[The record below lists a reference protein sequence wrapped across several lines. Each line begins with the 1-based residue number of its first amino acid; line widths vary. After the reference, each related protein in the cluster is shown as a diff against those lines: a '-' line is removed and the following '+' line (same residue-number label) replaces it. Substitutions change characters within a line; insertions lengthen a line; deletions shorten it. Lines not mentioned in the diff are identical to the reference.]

1 MTRIIIVGASGV
13 IGSVLHQ
20 EARTA
25 RVPAIGTALSR
36 VRYGLVPFDMRTASL
51 RTVVPDL
58 NADDVVVLLAGYIA
72 PAWIYANQEA
82 AWLLNLHASKNLVDD
97 ADDAGARV
105 VFLSTDQVF
114 DGKAGDCSEDTARRP
129 LNVYG
134 ALKAAVESHVL
145 CTPRGVVARTG
156 WNVGW
161 VQGQHCPVAQCYE
174 TLLKPN
180 ARMAVDNI
188 FNVSDVNDTAR
199 GLLEIATK
207 PVTRRIYHLVSQ
219 PAVSRAELAQMVKE
233 QSLLGARMAFEPVP
247 FSEIVYSEPRPLRAS
262 LKPTG
267 GMATKFTPS
276 IDVIA
281 YKVARID
288 RWRFRQSF
296 GGRVA
301 ERLPV
306 N

>member
-25 RVPAIGTALSR
+25 RVAAIGTALRR
-36 VRYGLVPFDMRTASL
+36 VRYGLVPFDMRTSSL

-82 AWLLNLHASKNLVDD
+82 AWLLNLHASKKLVDD

-105 VFLSTDQVF
+105 VFLSSDQVF
-114 DGKAGDCSEDTARRP
+114 DGTVGDCAEDTVPRP
-129 LNVYG
+129 LNTYG
-134 ALKAAVESHVL
+134 ALKAAMEGHVL
-145 CTPRGVVARTG
+145 STPHGVVARTG

-174 TLLKPN
+174 TLLEPN
-180 ARMAVDNI
+180 ARMAVDNV

-199 GLLEIATK
+199 ALLEIATK
-207 PVTRRIYHLVSQ
+207 PVTRRIYHLVGQ
-219 PAVSRAELAQMVKE
+219 PAVSRAELAQMVKD
-233 QSLLGARMAFEPVP
+233 QSLLGSRMAFERVP
-247 FSEIVYSEPRPLRAS
+247 FSEIVYSEPRPLLAS
-262 LKPTG
+262 LRPSVG
-267 GMATKFTPS
+267 LETKFTS
-276 IDVIA
+276 SHEVIA
-281 YKVARID
+281 CKVARID
-288 RWRFRQSF
+288 RWRFRQAF
-296 GGRVA
+296 GARVA

>member
-20 EARTA
+20 EARA
-25 RVPAIGTALSR
+25 SRVDALGTALSR
-36 VRYGLVPFDMRTASL
+36 VRYGLVPFDMRTSSL

-58 NADDVVVLLAGYIA
+58 SADDVVVLLAGYIA

-82 AWLLNLHASKNLVDD
+82 AWLLNLHASKKLVDA

-105 VFLSTDQVF
+105 VFLSSDQVF
-114 DGKAGDCSEDTARRP
+114 DGKTGDYAEDAAPCP
-129 LNVYG
+129 LNTYG
-134 ALKAAVESHVL
+134 ALKAAMEGHVL
-145 CTPRGVVARTG
+145 STPRGVVARTG

-180 ARMAVDNI
+180 ARMAVDNV

-199 GLLEIATK
+199 ALLEIATK
-207 PVTRRIYHLVSQ
+207 PVTQRIYHLVSQ
-219 PAVSRAELAQMVKE
+219 PAVSRAELAQMVKD
-233 QSLLGARMAFEPVP
+233 QSLLGNRMAFERVP
-247 FSEIVYSEPRPLRAS
+247 FSEIVYSEPRPLLAS
-262 LKPTG
+262 LRPSV
-267 GMATKFTPS
+267 ALETKFTGS
-276 IDVIA
+276 HEVIA
-281 YKVARID
+281 CKVARID
-288 RWRFRQSF
+288 RWRFRQSL